1 MSNKKNSKLEKWR
14 KNYASVA
21 VSIVCLCSLIISWG
35 DNWFM
40 SALLSLGV
48 ITCGMIG
55 FFDLKRMLKK
65 DKNVPKFDVTE

>member
-14 KNYASVA
+14 ENHAALAVALGCLYSV
-21 VSIVCLCSLIISWG
+21 VISWG

-48 ITCGMIG
+48 IICGTIS
-55 FFDLKRMLKK
+55 FFDLKRILKK
-65 DKNVPKFDVTE
+65 DV